1 MADNSPREIV
11 QDSPWFQ
18 GLPDIALDELSASAT
33 ERELPVSSY
42 IYEQGL
48 PTREICCLLSG
59 RVRVSISS
67 PNDQEF
73 ALVDHEAGTWLGL
86 PSLLGDQERVID
98 ARVIEVCRILV
109 ISREVVLAVGD
120 RYPIM
125 YRNLFRHNQQT
136 IRDLHVLMAGI
147 LFYPLQSRV
156 AGRLLDFA
164 RDHGKQVDNGVL
176 LDIKVSQN
184 EFARLSLGSRQRVNK
199 IFRDWTERGVV
210 VSHDDHLLIPSIE
223 DLQRE
228 ISLFE

>member
-1 MADNSPREIV
+1 MVAVSIRDIILAN
-11 QDSPWFQ
+11 PWFSD
-18 GLPDIALDELSASAT
+18 LPELALDQLAAAAVVK
-33 ERELPVSSY
+33 ELPVLSY

-73 ALVDHEAGTWLGL
+73 ALVDHEEGTWLGL
-86 PSLLGDQERVID
+86 PALVGDEERVID
-98 ARVIEVCRILV
+98 ARVIEACRVLV

-120 RYPIM
+120 QFPVM
-125 YRNLFRHNQQT
+125 YRNLFHHNQQT
-136 IRDLHVLMAGI
+136 VRDLHVLMAGI
-147 LFYPLQSRV
+147 LFYPLRSRV

-164 RDHGKQVDNGVL
+164 RDHGDQTPDGLL

-199 IFRDWTERGVV
+199 VFRDWNERGIVV
-210 VSHDDHLLIPSIE
+210 THDDRLLIPSI
-223 DLQRE
+223 DLPQGE
-228 ISLFE
+228 IILFE